1 MTTKKKSS
9 ARRVPHFKPG
19 KELRRAAAKKQPQKK
34 KVGASRFKAGKILKA
49 TRKRAPAKAAL
60 RRRYR

>member
-1 MTTKKKSS
+1 M
-9 ARRVPHFKPG
+9 RFKPG